1 MKIKKGPG
9 IILGI
14 LVVGLGLY
22 FGRPFLLAHLPSNFL
37 KSIGVSKVVMPDIKD
52 ATIKNVTPV
61 AFPSTSAAETSAT
74 LFRGGIWE
82 WNAQNGLIFSNG
94 GKATTKGSLMEKYGV
109 NLSLERQD
117 DTGKMGEGLVA
128 CAKELKDGAKQ
139 CSTGYNFVVIMTGG
153 VPQFAATWNAQLL
166 KLGKEYGLK
175 AIEVVGRSAGEDG
188 FWAPDT
194 LKKNPHSIAST
205 LMEGSHDSTPAQS
218 PVTGLLV
225 GGVIRDDDWNI
236 ALKWEGDNSL
246 KNNTDEKTF
255 DPDAV
260 NWINEPDYNTAAAD
274 YVSGNKCEDR
284 VLMKDGKPTGT
295 KVHVCMNGVVTWTPG
310 DVTLATKR
318 GGLVRI
324 ASSKQYLMGAVVLGP
339 GKFFADNRDETAK
352 FIAASL
358 AGGDQVRA
366 YDLALRQAARI
377 AVDVYNGD
385 QGDDSS
391 KDGSYWYKYSKGVTQ
406 SDAKGVSVELGGS
419 AVYGMDDNLNFFG
432 INPGQNDNFRTI
444 YGVFSA
450 IDLQQYPQLFTPK
463 TTPIPPVSDVELKSY
478 LRDAQDVVANADGGS
493 SAPIAAASTV
503 DYSKGTGGTVSHRSY
518 NITFGTGSAVP
529 TPEGEQVLSQL
540 MDGVVITTLK
550 IKLDGYTD
558 SSGSSAVNTPLS
570 ATRAQAVKN
579 WLQRKSPSNFPNNR
593 FLSVQGHGPD
603 NPVADNSTPQG
614 KAANR
619 RVDLTLVD

>member
-1 MKIKKGPG
+1 
-9 IILGI
+9 
-14 LVVGLGLY
+14 
-22 FGRPFLLAHLPSNFL
+22 
-37 KSIGVSKVVMPDIKD
+37 
-52 ATIKNVTPV
+52 
-61 AFPSTSAAETSAT
+61 
-74 LFRGGIWE
+74 
-82 WNAQNGLIFSNG
+82 
-94 GKATTKGSLMEKYGV
+94 
-109 NLSLERQD
+109 
-117 DTGKMGEGLVA
+117 
-128 CAKELKDGAKQ
+128 
-139 CSTGYNFVVIMTGG
+139 
-153 VPQFAATWNAQLL
+153 
-166 KLGKEYGLK
+166 
-175 AIEVVGRSAGEDG
+175 
-188 FWAPDT
+188 
-194 LKKNPHSIAST
+194 
-205 LMEGSHDSTPAQS
+205 
-218 PVTGLLV
+218 
-225 GGVIRDDDWNI
+225 
-236 ALKWEGDNSL
+236 
-246 KNNTDEKTF
+246 
-255 DPDAV
+255 
-260 NWINEPDYNTAAAD
+260 
-274 YVSGNKCEDR
+274 
-284 VLMKDGKPTGT
+284 
-295 KVHVCMNGVVTWTPG
+295 
-310 DVTLATKR
+310 
-318 GGLVRI
+318 
-324 ASSKQYLMGAVVLGP
+324 
-339 GKFFADNRDETAK
+339 
-352 FIAASL
+352 
-358 AGGDQVRA
+358 
-366 YDLALRQAARI
+366 
-377 AVDVYNGD
+377 
-385 QGDDSS
+385 
-391 KDGSYWYKYSKGVTQ
+391 
-406 SDAKGVSVELGGS
+406 
-419 AVYGMDDNLNFFG
+419 MDDNLNFFG